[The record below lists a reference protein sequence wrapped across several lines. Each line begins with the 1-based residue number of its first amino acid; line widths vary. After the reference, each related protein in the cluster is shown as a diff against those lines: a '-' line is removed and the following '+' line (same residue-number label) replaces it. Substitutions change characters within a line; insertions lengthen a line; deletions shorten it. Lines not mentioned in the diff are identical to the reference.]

1 MKDEI
6 RTLRPQYKIMRM
18 ILNQCDRLNRGKA
31 IITLVV
37 CTIIQSLLLSF
48 STGFFVRKSV
58 PGGGLENMLGD
69 SFGPLSLHSIIGMI
83 LLLFIAMTV
92 CEILNYGLQ
101 VTCARMV
108 EKSYV
113 TLGYLF
119 NGFREKKGR
128 VLRMAAFY
136 TLLSFIFGFGLV
148 FLVLYFFKLYQTSG
162 SSIDENTIRTF
173 IVLGTGIYALILLI
187 LKLVFAFVYL
197 ILYRR
202 PDCGVFRSIAISA
215 RLVFTQVFHF
225 VGFLFYAAGKD
236 LIALLVISIVMSL
249 IPTDAHSSMGFLSM
263 LLSCMQIVSQ
273 FRVLVR
279 INLALPIYFYSMT
292 GVLQVHGSDYVS
304 PSDTK
309 KDEIVLDGASVSIT
323 DAPDSNAEDANA
335 GDVSAADNLTDD
347 SADIA
352 DSNTENQSENESSL

>member
-18 ILNQCDRLNRGKA
+18 ILNQCDRLNRSKA
-31 IITLVV
+31 ITTLVV
-37 CTIIQSLLLSF
+37 CTIIQTLLLSF
-48 STGFFVRKSV
+48 SVGFFIRNSV
-58 PGGGLENMLGD
+58 PGGSLESVLGN
-69 SFGPLSLHSIIGMI
+69 SFGPLSLHTVIGMI

-92 CEILNYGLQ
+92 CEILNYGLK

-128 VLRMAAFY
+128 VLRMASFY
-136 TLLSFIFGFGLV
+136 TLLSFIFGFGFV
-148 FLVLYFFKLYQTSG
+148 FLALHFLNLYQSSG
-162 SSIDENTIRTF
+162 SGIDENKIRSF
-173 IVLGTGIYALILLI
+173 IVLGTGIYALILLM
-187 LKLVFAFVYL
+187 LKLIFAFVYL

-236 LIALLVISIVMSL
+236 LIALLVISVVMSF
-249 IPTDAHSSMGFLSM
+249 IPTNVPASMGFLSM
-263 LLSCMQIVSQ
+263 LLSCMQIVAQ

-292 GVLQVHGSDYVS
+292 GVLQVHGSDYVPTS
-304 PSDTK
+304 ES
-309 KDEIVLDGASVSIT
+309 KDDGLVVDGVSVSIT
-323 DAPDSNAEDANA
+323 DAPA
-335 GDVSAADNLTDD
+335 D
-347 SADIA
+347 SAD
-352 DSNTENQSENESSL
+352 SNLENQSQNQDESSL